1 MTTKEIAE
9 RSLFEIPAGTR
20 KFLWTLVVLGVGM
33 FIIGLLM
40 DGESRLRV

>member
-20 KFLWTLVVLGVGM
+20 KFLWTIVALGV
-33 FIIGLLM
+33 
-40 DGESRLRV
+40 